1 LKHLL
6 WVDCTAGAVAGVLM
20 LSLSGWLTRLYALPL
35 RLLLL
40 IGAANLLYGACSFML
55 ARRAHRPM
63 SLVVLLVGANAA
75 WSLVCLGLATR
86 YWTQASA
93 FGLAQLVGEAVL
105 VGGLAALEW
114 RHRDLLATQP

>member
-1 LKHLL
+1 MKSLL
-6 WVDCTAGAVAGVLM
+6 WVDCTAGAIAGVLM

-40 IGAANLLYGACSFML
+40 IGAANLLYGACSFTL

-63 SLVVLLVGANAA
+63 SIVLLLVGANAA

-86 YWTQASA
+86 YWTQASP

-114 RHRDLLATQP
+114 RHRDLLATEP